1 MPVNEFKIISQMV
14 DKVSYSS
21 QHIGLN
27 LSTTLFHSSGKS
39 LFIFRTT
46 SLICTCV
53 GIQVT
58 GGRHI
63 QKIVKILTCVVRGLL
78 TIFNILQSLTTLSQ
92 GQLTPHLGTQT
103 ASLADFFTSE
113 PVLSHSPRPTM
124 QSTTAP
130 TWRGLSGAEET
141 DVDAIWSHCRSRHG
155 SQQQF
160 HTVLHL
166 SGNYTSLH

>member
-1 MPVNEFKIISQMV
+1 MV
-14 DKVSYSS
+14 DKVSYSI

-53 GIQVT
+53 GYRLQEEGT
-58 GGRHI
+58 MHI
-63 QKIVKILTCVVRGLL
+63 QKIVIIMTCVIRGLL

-92 GQLTPHLGTQT
+92 GQLAPHLGTQT

-113 PVLSHSPRPTM
+113 PVLSHSPTPIM
-124 QSTTAP
+124 QSTTAS

-141 DVDAIWSHCRSRHG
+141 GVDAIWSHCRSRHG

>member
-1 MPVNEFKIISQMV
+1 MARKSGDKIGI
-14 DKVSYSS
+14 
-21 QHIGLN
+21 QHSGLN
-27 LSTTLFHSSGKS
+27 LSTTLCHSWGKS
-39 LFIFRTT
+39 LFILRTT

-63 QKIVKILTCVVRGLL
+63 HKIVIIMTYVVRGLL
-78 TIFNILQSLTTLSQ
+78 TISNILQSLTTLSQ
-92 GQLTPHLGTQT
+92 GQLAPHLGTQT

-130 TWRGLSGAEET
+130 TWRGLCGAEET
-141 DVDAIWSHCRSRHG
+141 GVDAIWSHCRSRHG

-166 SGNYTSLH
+166 SGNYTSLDL

>member
-1 MPVNEFKIISQMV
+1 MV
-14 DKVSYSS
+14 DKVSYSI

-53 GIQVT
+53 GYRLQEEGT
-58 GGRHI
+58 MHI
-63 QKIVKILTCVVRGLL
+63 QKIVIIMTCVIRGLL

-92 GQLTPHLGTQT
+92 GQLAPHLGTQT

-124 QSTTAP
+124 QSTTAS

-141 DVDAIWSHCRSRHG
+141 GVDAIWSHCRSRHG
-155 SQQQF
+155 SQQ
-160 HTVLHL
+160 
-166 SGNYTSLH
+166 

>member
-1 MPVNEFKIISQMV
+1 MV
-14 DKVSYSS
+14 DKVSYSI

-46 SLICTCV
+46 SLICTC

-58 GGRHI
+58 GARHL
-63 QKIVKILTCVVRGLL
+63 QKIVIIMTYVIRGLL

-92 GQLTPHLGTQT
+92 GQLAPHLGTQT

-124 QSTTAP
+124 QSTTAS

-141 DVDAIWSHCRSRHG
+141 GVDAIWSHCRSRHG

>member
-1 MPVNEFKIISQMV
+1 MV
-14 DKVSYSS
+14 DKVSYSI

-53 GIQVT
+53 GYRLQEEGT
-58 GGRHI
+58 MHI
-63 QKIVKILTCVVRGLL
+63 QKIVIIMTCVIRGLL

-92 GQLTPHLGTQT
+92 GQLAPHLGTQT

-124 QSTTAP
+124 QSTTAS

-141 DVDAIWSHCRSRHG
+141 GVDAIWSHCRSRHG

>member
-1 MPVNEFKIISQMV
+1 MV
-14 DKVSYSS
+14 DKVSYSI

-53 GIQVT
+53 GYRLQEEGT
-58 GGRHI
+58 MHI
-63 QKIVKILTCVVRGLL
+63 QKIVIIMTCVIRGLL

-92 GQLTPHLGTQT
+92 GQLAPHLGTQT

-113 PVLSHSPRPTM
+113 PVLSHSPKPTM
-124 QSTTAP
+124 QSTTAS

-141 DVDAIWSHCRSRHG
+141 GVDAIWSHCRSRHG

>member
-14 DKVSYSS
+14 DKVSYSI

-53 GIQVT
+53 GYRLQEEGTYI
-58 GGRHI
+58 
-63 QKIVKILTCVVRGLL
+63 KIVIIMTYVVRGLL

-92 GQLTPHLGTQT
+92 GQLAPHLGTQT

-124 QSTTAP
+124 QSTTAS

-141 DVDAIWSHCRSRHG
+141 GVDAIWSHCRSRHG

>member
-14 DKVSYSS
+14 DKVSYSI

-46 SLICTCV
+46 SLVCTCV

-63 QKIVKILTCVVRGLL
+63 HKIVIIMTFVNRIL
-78 TIFNILQSLTTLSQ
+78 NILQSLTTLSQ
-92 GQLTPHLGTQT
+92 GQLAPHLGTQT

-124 QSTTAP
+124 QSTTAS

-141 DVDAIWSHCRSRHG
+141 GVDAIWSHC
-155 SQQQF
+155 
-160 HTVLHL
+160 
-166 SGNYTSLH
+166 

>member
-1 MPVNEFKIISQMV
+1 MV
-14 DKVSYSS
+14 DKVSYSI

-46 SLICTCV
+46 SLICTC

-58 GGRHI
+58 GARHL
-63 QKIVKILTCVVRGLL
+63 QKIVIIMTYVVRGLL

-92 GQLTPHLGTQT
+92 GQLAPHLGTQT

-113 PVLSHSPRPTM
+113 PVLSHSPTPTM
-124 QSTTAP
+124 QSTTAS
-130 TWRGLSGAEET
+130 TWRGLSEEQRKLVWMQFGLT
-141 DVDAIWSHCRSRHG
+141 VEVDMALSSSFTRS
-155 SQQQF
+155 STCQVIILVYIKNEF
-160 HTVLHL
+160 LHFFR
-166 SGNYTSLH
+166 